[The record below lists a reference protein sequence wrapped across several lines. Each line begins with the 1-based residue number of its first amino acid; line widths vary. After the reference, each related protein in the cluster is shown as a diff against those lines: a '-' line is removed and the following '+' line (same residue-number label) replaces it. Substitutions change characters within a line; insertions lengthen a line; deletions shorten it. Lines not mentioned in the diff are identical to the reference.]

1 MDKPEWMPENPCDRC
16 SWYMQEICK
25 RPDDMG
31 CFEKPQYLKEK
42 LAQKKLLEYLISVVE
57 GMYQLTPDDAK
68 LYFKHMLKQLEANNE
83 NRMAA

>member
-1 MDKPEWMPENPCDRC
+1 MNKIEWMTENPCDRC

-42 LAQKKLLEYLISVVE
+42 LAQKKLLEYLIANPNMTSGKADYVSRWTLGE
-57 GMYQLTPDDAK
+57 
-68 LYFKHMLKQLEANNE
+68 MLKQLEENNE
-83 NRMAA
+83 